1 MTKKDLMRNAFYA
14 MAVADA
20 VGNEFEF
27 KQGVD
32 PASVVHYAQ
41 TAPHLEITDDTQM
54 ALFTAQAI
62 DDYIRLNQ
70 STPESFDDCCK
81 CAYYDWYI
89 TQTRYFNSNIY
100 TSGDG
105 LLHFESLFKI
115 QAPGTTCLKSCE
127 YIGRGIPV
135 ENTSM
140 GCGAVMRLLPFA
152 GLIGKYDAWVE
163 MAVVSGWAT
172 HKHPQIPL
180 AVWRYCD
187 AMESALQYKE
197 QSKLKLLLPDIRKDI
212 SDYGLGWTAME
223 AVHMAIYAA
232 AMAHDFDDLLAISI
246 AHAGDS
252 DSVGAMAGALWGL
265 MGKDVTVKYIEKIVE
280 KDAIEHVLQYEFL
293 KGE

>member
-32 PASVVHYAQ
+32 PASVVQYAQ

-89 TQTRYFNSNIY
+89 TQTRYFNPNIY
-100 TSGDG
+100 TSDDG
-105 LLHFESLFKI
+105 LLQFESLYKV
-115 QAPGTTCLKSCE
+115 QAPGLTCMRACE
-127 YIGRGIPV
+127 QIGHNEPV
-135 ENTSM
+135 HNDSM

-152 GLIGKYDAWVE
+152 GLFNLQHDA
-163 MAVVSGWAT
+163 T
-172 HKHPQIPL
+172 QL
-180 AVWRYCD
+180 AVISGLTTHQHEKVKPSIERYIE
-187 AMESALQYKE
+187 AMGRAAFGYPIDKVHYPIVFQA
-197 QSKLKLLLPDIRKDI
+197 DHI
-212 SDYGLGWTAME
+212 SQLGEGWIAPE
-223 AVHMAIYAA
+223 AVNMAIWAA
-232 AMAHDFDDLLAISI
+232 GTAKDFDELLAISI
-246 AHAGDS
+246 AHDGDS

-265 MGKDVTVKYIEKIVE
+265 MGKDVPIKYVWKIVE
-280 KDAIEHVLQYEFL
+280 KDAIEHVLTYKYL
-293 KGE
+293 R